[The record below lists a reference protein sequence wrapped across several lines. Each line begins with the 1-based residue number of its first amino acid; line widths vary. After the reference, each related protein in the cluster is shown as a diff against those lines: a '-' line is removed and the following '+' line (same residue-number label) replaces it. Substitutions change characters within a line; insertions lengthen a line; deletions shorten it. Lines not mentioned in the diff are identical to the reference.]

1 MMSGGSPLHQCEI
14 YIFCYLMMLLRGK
27 GHACWLAALAGG
39 LAGWLPGW
47 LACLPFIA
55 DCMLIV
61 AESQNVR
68 NVFD

>member
-1 MMSGGSPLHQCEI
+1 
-14 YIFCYLMMLLRGK
+14 MMLLRGK

-68 NVFD
+68 NVFDLFLISTKYLLGFNISKF